1 MWSIYRL
8 TSPSGK
14 CYVGQTKMAVSARWQ
29 KHRRRAET
37 ETRNHP
43 LYNAL
48 RKYGSQS
55 FTVETID
62 TAETK
67 GEAYRKE
74 RYHIA
79 QIPEGLS
86 YNLSPGGEMDGE
98 AGAKIFWD
106 SMTDRQSPEYK
117 AYNAKL
123 KAHGEKQYPRI
134 AEAMHA
140 GNAAWRKENARE
152 AYKSSYRAIRIANK
166 SQNRTPAKP
175 DCRDRKTKL
184 MWKYNRSKILS
195 TVVAETWKN
204 STPEQLAARKKRIS
218 EGNKKFWEGVLDK
231 DERAALTAKARAA
244 IDRSVQGPAA
254 SRGIKKFWED
264 IRADPERYTAYMAER
279 TASLH
284 RTLEEKKGKPKD
296 EDI

>member
-1 MWSIYRL
+1 
-8 TSPSGK
+8 
-14 CYVGQTKMAVSARWQ
+14 MAVSARWQ

-37 ETRNHP
+37 EARNHP

-67 GEAYRKE
+67 SEAYRKE

-79 QIPEGLS
+79 QIPAGMS

-106 SMTDRQSPEYK
+106 SMSDRESPEYK
-117 AYNAKL
+117 AYHAKL
-123 KAHGEKQYPRI
+123 KAHGEKQYPDI

-140 GNAAWRKENARE
+140 GNAAWRKANPRE
-152 AYKSSYRAIRIANK
+152 AYKASYRAIRIATKAQKDTRNT
-166 SQNRTPAKP
+166 TPP
-175 DCRDRKTKL
+175 DNRDRKTKL

-195 TVVAETWKN
+195 SVVAETWKN
-204 STPEQLAARKKRIS
+204 STPEQLAVRKSHISEAQKKR
-218 EGNKKFWEGVLDK
+218 WENVADK
-231 DERAALTAKARAA
+231 DERASLTATARAA

-254 SRGIKKFWED
+254 SKGIKQFWVD
-264 IRADPERYTAYMAER
+264 LKADPERYAAYMTER
-279 TASLH
+279 TTSLN
-284 RTLEEKKGKPKD
+284 RTLKEKGYRTKD
-296 EDI
+296 ENV